1 MSNQLMPMEKMLFVV
16 NSFRATVVFVLIY
29 MSFLLDATGTPLIG
43 GSGFYAWA
51 TTYVIVVV
59 GAYLWPTEWLLN
71 TVWVTVGSLIDIV
84 MIVLLMYIVGGIRS
98 GYGMLLLPFLAMSSL
113 PVSGRHAMFYAA
125 FASLSLLVGIGVGQ
139 WQGDPIESG
148 EVFQTGLLALICFVV
163 SGVTWYIARTARGAA
178 MLASARGN
186 EIANL
191 NRLNSLA
198 LQGLREAVLVLSDDG
213 RVAQFN
219 TQAKRY
225 FPNLQH
231 GQILS
236 SVQPLLDLWRKQPKM
251 PLMVDHQVG
260 NFRLSGRLV
269 PVVDDGDAVLVL
281 FLRDTVD
288 IAEGALRVKLAA
300 LGRLTANIAHEIRNP
315 LSAINHAADLLAEQA
330 SDPTDQR
337 LARMICDNAKRI
349 DRLVEEVLALN
360 RRDRIRP
367 EVFNLKDWIT
377 EFMNEF
383 RLAHPDMPADGV
395 ILRHKGA
402 PAIRFDRGH
411 LHQIMWNLTANAWRH
426 SSKQSRSVILELM
439 PRGEHLLC
447 LNVRDDGPGV
457 PEAQQT
463 NLFEPFFTT
472 VSAGTGL
479 GLYIARELA
488 EANGARLEYIPPGG
502 CFRITC
508 RAISN

>member
-1 MSNQLMPMEKMLFVV
+1 MPNSVMPMEKMLFIV
-16 NSFRATVVFVLIY
+16 NSFRAMVVIVLVF
-29 MSFLLDATGTPLIG
+29 MSFLRDVYGNPLVG
-43 GSGFYAWA
+43 GAGFVPW
-51 TTYVIVVV
+51 VVAYIILIV
-59 GAYLWPTEWLLN
+59 GAYLWPTQRLVN
-71 TVWVTVGSLIDIV
+71 TVWITVGSLIDIV
-84 MIVLLMYIVGGIRS
+84 MIVLLMSIAGGVRS

-125 FASLSLLVGIGVGQ
+125 FAALSLLVSVGMDY
-139 WQGDPIESG
+139 WQGGVNDSG
-148 EVFQTGLLALICFVV
+148 DVFQTGLLALICFVV
-163 SGVTWYIARTARGAA
+163 SGVTWQLARTARGAA
-178 MLASARGN
+178 MLATARGN

-191 NRLNSLA
+191 NRLNALA
-198 LQGLREAVLVLSDDG
+198 LQGLREAVLVMSDDG

-219 TQAKRY
+219 TQAKRF
-225 FPNLQH
+225 FPQLEH
-231 GQILS
+231 GLVLE
-236 SVQPLLDLWRKQPKM
+236 SVRPLLERWRKQPKAPM
-251 PLMVDHQVG
+251 LVDHQVS

-269 PVVDDGDAVLVL
+269 PVTDGSDAVLVL
-281 FLRDTVD
+281 FLRDTAD
-288 IAEGALRVKLAA
+288 IAESALRVKLAA

-315 LSAINHAADLLAEQA
+315 LSAINHAADLLSEQA

-367 EVFNLKDWIT
+367 EVFNLKDWLQ

-383 RLAHPDMPADGV
+383 RLAHPDMPVDGV

-402 PAIRFDRGH
+402 PSVRFDRGH
-411 LHQIMWNLTANAWRH
+411 LHQIIWNLTANAWRH

-439 PRGEHLLC
+439 PRGENLLC

-457 PEAQQT
+457 SELQQS
-463 NLFEPFFTT
+463 NLFEPFYTT
-472 VSAGTGL
+472 VSTGTGL

-508 RAISN
+508 RAINN